1 MGILDRITSIF
12 TASEKRSTKSYIDPK
27 RFFANAA
34 SGAVVNSKTALGFTP
49 VFCAV
54 KLLSESISQ
63 IPIEICERQADGN
76 IIKRDDHAL
85 SKILTLNPNHY
96 QTKIDFFS
104 KVIVD
109 LCLHGNSYVY
119 IERNNSGIPISLY
132 CLKPENINIKHYEND
147 LYYTDRTKN
156 TTYSSKDIL
165 HFKSLSVDGYQGVS
179 PISQCKNAIGWGLAV
194 ETYGNTFFSN
204 GAKLSGVLSTD
215 RQMSELA
222 IERLRRSFQEQYA
235 SLNDANKTLILEEG
249 LKFQQVSISNEQAQ
263 FLSSRDM
270 AIQEVARVFNLPP
283 HMLKDLSKSSF
294 NNIEQQ
300 STEFVRYSVMPYL
313 SNMEAEMNLKLFRAD
328 EQGKVFTNFD
338 ANSLLRGSPN
348 DRATFYEKMVKIG
361 AMTINEVR
369 EKENMNKVDNG
380 GILYLP
386 SNLEPIT
393 DDDNSSE
400 ERKELRA
407 KIGSLITEGLE
418 LPLFDNEEEAIAE
431 AEKLGGDPPT
441 AHEHTV
447 DGETYYMPFADHE
460 EAKEVLDRNHHKK
473 KKKEYK
479 DHDCKEHCTEDCAED
494 ECKKEDDNYGER
506 ALADIDRTPTAGM
519 VREAKKG
526 LEWRKEFNRGGTMV
540 GVSRA
545 RDIINGDL
553 SLKSIKRMFSF
564 FSRHEVDK
572 KAQGFRQGEE
582 GYPSAGRIA
591 WALWGGDPGF
601 AWSRKKVAQIKKEE
615 NADS

>member
-1 MGILDRITSIF
+1 MGILDRITGIF
-12 TASEKRSTKSYIDPK
+12 SASQKRSTKSYIDPK
-27 RFFANAA
+27 SWFHNAN
-34 SGAVVNSKTALGFTP
+34 SGAVVNKKTAMSFTP
-49 VFCAV
+49 VWCAV

-63 IPIEICERQADGN
+63 IPIEICEKTSDGD
-76 IIKRDDHAL
+76 IVKRHDHVL
-85 SKILTLNPNHY
+85 TKMLTLNPNHY

-104 KVIVD
+104 KIIVD
-109 LCLHGNSYVY
+109 LCLDGNSYVK
-119 IERNNSGIPISLY
+119 IERDNRGIPKYLY
-132 CLKPENINIKHYEND
+132 CLKADDVEVKYYEGD
-147 LYYTDRTKN
+147 LYYSNKDSN
-156 TTYSSKDIL
+156 ETYSSKDVL
-165 HFKSLSVDGYQGVS
+165 HFKSLSTDGYIGVS
-179 PISQCKNAIGWGLAV
+179 PIQQCKNAIGWGIAV

-222 IERLRRSFQEQYA
+222 IERLRNSFQEQYA

-313 SNMEAEMNLKLFRAD
+313 SNMEAEMNLKLFRED

-348 DRATFYEKMVKIG
+348 DRASFYEKMVKIG

-369 EKENMNKVDNG
+369 DKENMNQVENG
-380 GILYLP
+380 DLLYLP
-386 SNLEPIT
+386 SNLLPIADDENDEEKINNIDCGDCDGECNNGVCEKEEEPA
-393 DDDNSSE
+393 E
-400 ERKELRA
+400 
-407 KIGSLITEGLE
+407 ITE
-418 LPLFDNEEEAIAE
+418 
-431 AEKLGGDPPT
+431 
-441 AHEHTV
+441 
-447 DGETYYMPFADHE
+447 ETIQE
-460 EAKEVLDRNHHKK
+460 
-473 KKKEYK
+473 
-479 DHDCKEHCTEDCAED
+479 ED
-494 ECKKEDDNYGER
+494 ESYER
-506 ALADIDRTPTAGM
+506 ALSDINTTPTAGM

-526 LEWRKEFNRGGTMV
+526 LEWRKEFGRGGTQV

-545 RDIINGDL
+545 RDIINGNL
-553 SLKSIKRMFSF
+553 SIKTIKRMFSY

-572 KAQGFRQGEE
+572 KAEGFRKGEK
-582 GYPSAGRIA
+582 GFPSAGRIA
-591 WALWGGDPGF
+591 WALWGGDAGF
-601 AWSRKKVAQIKKEE
+601 SWSRKKVAQIKKEE
-615 NADS
+615 DANS